1 MSTSIDTSG
10 AAAPGTGLE
19 SLSAAG
25 KARFGA
31 FTLVALGALVVAG
44 AMMRGEL
51 AMVYTGWFQDFGV
64 HQVHDQLLFTF
75 LWIAL
80 VVPFALLL
88 YHPTGRVNTVLAP
101 VLFAAPW
108 VVMAV
113 VVDSPILMLG
123 VIFGVL
129 GVLALALH
137 PAGRSVLAFD
147 RIESVDRN
155 LAGLFA
161 VGAVPL
167 AAYGGIELYK
177 QFTITDDH
185 ALFVHFGSMALAAF
199 FVVVMG
205 GLAVL
210 RERDWRFAAW
220 SAGLT
225 AAVLGVV
232 SVAYPAIES
241 SLGLVGGGLLVL
253 WAVAFVAAVEYVRR
267 RRRGDEVA
275 AIDGVGAGS
284 A

>member
-1 MSTSIDTSG
+1 MATSLDTSG
-10 AAAPGTGLE
+10 ATSGSGLE
-19 SLSAAG
+19 SLSTAG
-25 KARFGA
+25 KARFAA
-31 FTLVALGALVVAG
+31 FTLVALGALVVAA

-51 AMVYTGWFQDFGV
+51 ALAYTGWFQDFGV

-80 VVPFALLL
+80 VIPFALLC

-101 VLFAAPW
+101 VLFAVPW
-108 VVMAV
+108 IVMAV

-137 PAGRSVLAFD
+137 PAGRSVLLFD
-147 RIESVDRN
+147 RVESVDPY

-161 VGAVPL
+161 IGAAPL
-167 AAYGGIELYK
+167 AVYGGLELYE
-177 QFTITDDH
+177 QFTVTDDH

-205 GLAVL
+205 ALAVL

-225 AAVLGVV
+225 AALLGVV
-232 SVAYPAIES
+232 SVAYPAVES
-241 SLGLVGGGLLVL
+241 SLGLGGGLLVL
-253 WAVAFVAAVEYVRR
+253 WAIAFVVAVEYVRR
-267 RRRGDEVA
+267 RERGEVVA
-275 AIDGVGAGS
+275 EIDGVATGS

>member
-1 MSTSIDTSG
+1 MPTSLDTSG
-10 AAAPGTGLE
+10 TTASRLG
-19 SLSAAG
+19 SLSTAG

-31 FTLVALGALVVAG
+31 FTLVVLGALVVAG
-44 AMMRGEL
+44 AMMRSEL

-88 YHPTGRVNTVLAP
+88 YHPTDRVNTVLAP
-101 VLFAAPW
+101 VLFAVPW

-123 VIFGVL
+123 VIFAVFGL
-129 GVLALALH
+129 LALALH

-147 RIESVDRN
+147 RVESVDRA

-161 VGAVPL
+161 VAAVPL
-167 AAYGGIELYK
+167 AVYGGLELFK
-177 QFTITDDH
+177 QFTATDDH

-210 RERDWRFAAW
+210 RDRDWRFAAW

-225 AAVLGVV
+225 AAFLGVI
-232 SVAYPAIES
+232 SVAYPTIES
-241 SLGLVGGGLLVL
+241 SLGLVVGGLLVL
-253 WAVAFVAAVEYVRR
+253 WAVAFVAAVEYVRSR
-267 RRRGDEVA
+267 NRVDETGTT
-275 AIDGVGAGS
+275 DGVTAGS

>member
-1 MSTSIDTSG
+1 MATSLDTSG
-10 AAAPGTGLE
+10 AAASGLE
-19 SLSAAG
+19 SLSTAG

-44 AMMRGEL
+44 AMMRNEL
-51 AMVYTGWFQDFGV
+51 ALAYTGWFQDFGV

-80 VVPFALLL
+80 VIPFALLL

-101 VLFAAPW
+101 VLFAVPW
-108 VVMAV
+108 IVMAV
-113 VVDSPILMLG
+113 VVDSPILALG
-123 VIFGVL
+123 VIFGAL
-129 GVLALALH
+129 GVFALVLH

-147 RIESVDRN
+147 RVESVDRS

-161 VGAVPL
+161 IAAIPL
-167 AAYGGIELYK
+167 AVYGGLELYK
-177 QFTITDDH
+177 QFTVTDDH

-205 GLAVL
+205 GLAVF

-241 SLGLVGGGLLVL
+241 SLGLVGGSLLVL
-253 WAVAFVAAVEYVRR
+253 WAIAFVAAVEYVRR
-267 RRRGDEVA
+267 RGRGEAVA
-275 AIDGVGAGS
+275 EPDGVPPGS